1 LFEIERA
8 PYEAVVA
15 QRKADLAAAAATQK
29 NAQLTIDRYQ
39 TQRQKGTV
47 SEAEMDQAV
56 ADQASAQAK
65 VLQAQA
71 ALQSAELD
79 LGYTTI
85 SSPIAGRISQARYS
99 VGSLVGPGSDPLASV
114 TSLDPI
120 YITIAVSE
128 KDLLEARRQ
137 GIDLENPPVAPFLT
151 LSDGSQ
157 YARDGRFDYL
167 DSRVNQST
175 DTITARAVFPNPER
189 ILVPG
194 QFVTVTVRQKQPVSA
209 IVVPQAAVQ
218 RDQQG
223 YFVLVV
229 DQANQVEVRRIEV
242 GDQTGSDWVISQ
254 GLAAG
259 ERVIV
264 QGIQKVRPDMVVNP
278 VTAGN

>member
-1 LFEIERA
+1 
-8 PYEAVVA
+8 
-15 QRKADLAAAAATQK
+15 
-29 NAQLTIDRYQ
+29 
-39 TQRQKGTV
+39 
-47 SEAEMDQAV
+47 MDQAV

-120 YITIAVSE
+120 YIAIAVSE

-242 GDQTGSDWVISQ
+242 GDQTASDWVISQ